1 MTLTHLDV
9 FQDHFPR
16 DGSEL
21 IVDNFAGGGG
31 ASEGIKRALGREPD
45 VAINHDADALA
56 MHEMNH
62 PATRH
67 ISKNIWQ
74 VDPLDAIE
82 GRPVG
87 LAWFSPDCKHFS
99 KAKGGKPVKREIRDL
114 AWVVVNWAKRAK
126 PRVIILENV
135 EEFVTWGP
143 LKDGLPCPERKGE
156 TFKAWIGQLRK
167 LGYKVQHKELRA
179 CDYGAP
185 TVRKRFFL
193 IARRDGKPIVW
204 PKPTHGAPSD
214 PDVIAGK
221 KKPWRTAAEIID
233 WSLLCPSIFMT
244 KEDARA
250 YYERTGI
257 RVNRPLADAT
267 MARIARGVFRFVI
280 DNPKPFIVPVTHA
293 GDHRVN
299 SIDEPL
305 RTQTAANRGEHAV
318 VTPTLQHAD
327 FKCSACEEGNDGV
340 WWPTCEW
347 CNHEQEDALATPF
360 LVPRYGER
368 DGQEPRSRAI
378 DEPFPTVVATGNEG
392 SLIAPILVRT
402 DHGERDSKGRK
413 RGKGEHPVE
422 EPIGSVTQSPDH
434 ALVAAHI
441 MKMNLGATGHE
452 MGEPLATV
460 TSHSSPNGRHGG
472 ASPLALVSSVL
483 VGCGGRAG
491 QSPPRPLTEPMNTA
505 TTKEDACVVAA
516 FLAQHTAGS
525 RPGAPA
531 RDVEEPLSTLTGK
544 GCQQSVVAAHL
555 LNLRGED
562 RGGADIEAP
571 APTITAGGRHLAEVR
586 AFLIKYYSTAIGQD
600 VTDPLHTETTQARF
614 GVVMVHGEPYQI
626 VDIGMRMLTPRERFR
641 AQGFGDDYIINR
653 RPDGS
658 PITATKQG
666 SCAGNSV
673 SPNMAEA
680 LVRAN
685 CPDLQAEE
693 RIAA

>member
-1 MTLTHLDV
+1 MTPFDTLDV
-9 FQDHFPR
+9 FQEFSAY
-16 DGSEL
+16 DGREL

-45 VAINHDADALA
+45 IAINHDADALA
-56 MHEMNH
+56 MHEVNH
-62 PATRH
+62 PATKH

-82 GRPVG
+82 GKPVG

-156 TFKAWIGQLRK
+156 TFKSWIGQLRK
-167 LGYKVQHKELRA
+167 LGYKVEHRELRA

-193 IARRDGKPIVW
+193 IARRDKKKIVW
-204 PKPTHGAPSD
+204 PAPTHGAPDSA
-214 PDVIAGK
+214 DVIAGK

-233 WSLLCPSIFMT
+233 WSLPCPSIFMT
-244 KEDARA
+244 REEAKE
-250 YYERTGI
+250 YYARTGI

-267 MARIARGVFRFVI
+267 MARIARGVQRFVI
-280 DNPKPFIVPVTHA
+280 DNAKPFIVPVTHA
-293 GDHRVN
+293 GDLRVN

-305 RTQTAANRGEHAV
+305 RTQTTANRGEHAL
-318 VTPTLQHAD
+318 VTPT
-327 FKCSACEEGNDGV
+327 V
-340 WWPTCEW
+340 V
-347 CNHEQEDALATPF
+347 PF
-360 LVPRYGER
+360 AHLPAMIRDDMGLSPYLVPRYGER
-368 DGQEPRSRAI
+368 DGQEPRHRSVE
-378 DEPFPTVVATGNEG
+378 EPYPTVVGTGNEA
-392 SLIAPILVRT
+392 SLVAPILVRT
-402 DHGERDSKGRK
+402 AHGERDSKGRK
-413 RGKGEHPVE
+413 RGKGEHTVE

-434 ALVAAHI
+434 AVAVAHI

-452 MGEPLATV
+452 MDEPLATV

-472 ASPLALVSSVL
+472 ASPLA
-483 VGCGGRAG
+483 
-491 QSPPRPLTEPMNTA
+491 
-505 TTKEDACVVAA
+505 VVATY
-516 FLAQHTAGS
+516 LAQHNLGEEGHPADRPVSTITSKGS
-525 RPGAPA
+525 
-531 RDVEEPLSTLTGK
+531 
-544 GCQQSVVAAHL
+544 QQGVVAAHL
-555 LNLRGED
+555 VNLRGED

-571 APTITAGGRHLAEVR
+571 APTITSAGNHLAEVR
-586 AFLIKYYSTAIGQD
+586 AFLIKYYSTAVGQELSEPVD
-600 VTDPLHTETTQARF
+600 TETTKARF
-614 GVVMVHGEPYQI
+614 GLVMVHGEPYQI

-641 AQGFGDDYIINR
+641 AQGFDDDYTIDR
-653 RPDGS
+653 KPDGS

-673 SPNMAEA
+673 SPNMADA

-685 CPDLQAEE
+685 CPDLALTE